1 MTVMADSSN
10 TVAILFLVVFIFVVF
25 TLIYF
30 CLRNKKDSGYRQ
42 VLEGDELDEEELAFK
57 KSLEEQDEE
66 FGNDEELEF
75 DDKELAQLRMLDE
88 YREDIMND
96 EEGMEE
102 EEAEDLESDAKTKK
116 TVEMTAKKHK
126 QKDDSDLLGKTSDKK
141 NDGPD
146 LKIKIGLPHMDNEK
160 HGSAPSSPNLVKRHS
175 PRVSGKKTISPNS
188 SSETAIV

>member
-1 MTVMADSSN
+1 MSDSSN

-30 CLRNKKDSGYRQ
+30 CLRKKKDTGYRQ

-88 YREDIMND
+88 YREDIMKD
-96 EEGMEE
+96 EGGTE
-102 EEAEDLESDAKTKK
+102 EEADGLDSNAKKKK
-116 TVEMTAKKHK
+116 TVELTT
-126 QKDDSDLLGKTSDKK
+126 QERTPKDDSESLGKTSDKK

-146 LKIKIGLPHMDNEK
+146 LKIKIGLPRMDNEK
-160 HGSAPSSPNLVKRHS
+160 HGSAPSSPNLIKRHS
-175 PRVSGKKTISPNS
+175 PRTSGKKNISPS
-188 SSETAIV
+188 TSSETAIV

>member
-1 MTVMADSSN
+1 M
-10 TVAILFLVVFIFVVF
+10 
-25 TLIYF
+25 
-30 CLRNKKDSGYRQ
+30 
-42 VLEGDELDEEELAFK
+42 LEGDELDEEELAFK

-126 QKDDSDLLGKTSDKK
+126 EKDDSDSLGKTSDKK

-175 PRVSGKKTISPNS
+175 PRVSGKKTISPNP